1 MAVWL
6 CWSLKMAAGLC
17 WFPLFL
23 VLTQASASFLDTK
36 QPIIFRDSDRS
47 FGHQVAQ
54 LGQRLIVSA
63 PRYQVAANKT
73 GRIYGCDPRTT
84 NCSPI
89 PITGYEDEIDISLG
103 LSLAAR
109 ENPGQILVCGPTLQ
123 KPCGQNVYVNGR
135 CYQLDQSLNVQK
147 SLSAP
152 PPECGLDVVFVIDGS
167 ASVGSYN
174 FELMLNFV
182 KQMIS
187 SLSNTDTQ
195 FAVLQYSHY
204 ITAEFKFRR
213 FPSSSDLN
221 TVRNIKFQDGYAT
234 KTPTA
239 ILSAVEKL
247 FIPLSRKDSRKLL
260 IVITDGLSNDRDVR
274 FSDATLLAKSFG
286 IQRISIGVGSA
297 FSSGVA
303 KRELDIIASSPDN
316 VFQVNDFSALDKI
329 LKSLQEKIFAI
340 EGTQS
345 LSGQSFELEFSQ
357 EGFSAVLT
365 SDGALLGAVGAYG
378 WTGGAY
384 SYRSGQEK
392 ATWINITQH
401 APDMKDSY
409 MGYSLLQIQSDIIAM
424 GAPRYQHTG
433 RVFIFQRDPRSSQ
446 WSPVGQATSEQIGS
460 YFGSALSVLRTSP
473 SAFVLVVG
481 APTYY
486 SPVAPGGRVYLCP
499 ISIREM
505 TPQRTSKTFPCP
517 ETLQGESSQPMGH
530 FGSAITV
537 LPDLTAD
544 QYPELAIGAPLED
557 NGRGALYIFPGK
569 PGGFRTSYIQRI
581 SGSLLGGGAQF
592 FGRSVAGDK
601 DMTGDGLPDVTV
613 GGEGIAVILR
623 SRPVLQASVSM
634 TFSPRKFPLSS
645 FECGEKIQ
653 RHTTEINVCFNNE
666 LKSRGGEARSSR
678 KFPLSSFECGEKIQR
693 HTTEINVCFNNEL
706 KSRGGETSASVQYT
720 LLLDAGRTQTRAVFS
735 DTPQP
740 NTRMI
745 NSSQEL
751 QRRQQ
756 CIEYKIVLPDCVEDS
771 LSPLRVSLSFSL
783 IGNPVLSEDS
793 RNNHLGEIPFEKN
806 CGVDGV
812 CEDDLR
818 MSLTFSSLYLV
829 VGLSLDVNLTVSV
842 TNAGEESYNT
852 RVLIPFPP
860 DLSYRRVSLIQSNK
874 RVTITCS
881 SEETQRVLTCG
892 VNRPLLRPNTTAIFL
907 VSFHVAPT
915 ASLGD
920 SLAMVANVTSDNGG
934 FPNDLMKSSTT
945 IKVQYSVYLTITSL
959 EESSKYENFTSL
971 EPSIKH
977 VYTVKNLG
985 VHPLPLSV
993 TFLIPVRLG
1002 ESTVWDKPNITSSEP
1017 QVTRCRTINEP
1028 EGPQNPRE
1036 LLRTSPVLNC
1046 SVGTCLR
1053 SVCNISNMALG
1064 EVVTFTISGPVT
1076 KDWETQTDQQKV
1088 TLQSAAEIHYD
1099 RQMYFMEQNF
1109 TRAQAQT
1116 VLEVIVQY
1124 NYLPIIVG
1132 SSIGGLVLLALIT
1145 AGLYKLGFF
1154 KRQYKQMLEDTEG
1167 ENAANNGPVDAPTSG
1182 GPE

>member
-1 MAVWL
+1 MMSRL
-6 CWSLKMAAGLC
+6 R
-17 WFPLFL
+17 WFLLDL
-23 VLTQASASFLDTK
+23 VLSLASASFLDTK

-73 GRIYGCDPRTT
+73 GQIYGCDPRTT
-84 NCSPI
+84 SCSPI
-89 PITGYEDEIDISLG
+89 PITGSEDEIDISLG
-103 LSLAAR
+103 LSLVAR
-109 ENPGQILVCGPTLQ
+109 EDPGQILVCGPTLHR
-123 KPCGQNVYVNGR
+123 PCGQNVYMNGR

-167 ASVGSYN
+167 ASVRSAN
-174 FELMLNFV
+174 FRLMLTFV
-182 KQMIS
+182 TEIIDP
-187 SLSNTDTQ
+187 LRNTDTQ
-195 FAVLQYSHY
+195 FALLQYSDD
-204 ITAEFKFRR
+204 INVEFPFRR
-213 FPSSSDLN
+213 FPTSSDLIV
-221 TVRNIKFQDGYAT
+221 VRRIRYHNGGFT

-239 ILSAVEKL
+239 MLKAVEDL

-260 IVITDGLSNDRDVR
+260 IVITDGLSNDAAVDFRT
-274 FSDATLLAKSFG
+274 ATSKADSLG

-297 FSSGVA
+297 FTRDNA
-303 KRELDIIASSPDN
+303 KQELDIIASSPDN
-316 VFQVNDFSALDKI
+316 IFQVNDFSALEKI
-329 LKSLQEKIFAI
+329 QKNLQQKIFAI

-345 LSGQSFELEFSQ
+345 LSGQSFEMEFSQ
-357 EGFSAVLT
+357 EGFSVALT

-409 MGYSLLQIQSDIIAM
+409 MGYSLLQVQSDIIAM

-460 YFGSALSVLRTSP
+460 YFGSALSVLSTSP

-499 ISIREM
+499 ISSREM

-592 FGRSVAGDK
+592 FGRSVAGDI

-613 GGEGIAVILR
+613 GGEGVAVILR
-623 SRPVLQASVSM
+623 SRPVLQVSVSM
-634 TFSPRKFPLSS
+634 TFSPHKFPLSS
-645 FECGEKIQ
+645 FECGENIQ
-653 RHTTEINVCFNNE
+653 QHTTEINVCFNNE
-666 LKSRGGEARSSR
+666 
-678 KFPLSSFECGEKIQR
+678 Q
-693 HTTEINVCFNNEL
+693 

-720 LLLDAGRTQTRAVFS
+720 ILLDAGRTQTRAVFS

-740 NTRMI
+740 NTRLI

-756 CIEYKIVLPDCVEDS
+756 CIKYKIVLP
-771 LSPLRVSLSFSL
+771 
-783 IGNPVLSEDS
+783 
-793 RNNHLGEIPFEKN
+793 IPFEKN

-818 MSLTFSSLYLV
+818 MSLTFSSLHLV

-860 DLSYRRVSLIQSNK
+860 DLSFRRVSLIQSNK

-934 FPNDLMKSSTT
+934 VPNDLMKSSTT

-1036 LLRTSPVLNC
+1036 LLRASPVLNC

-1154 KRQYKQMLEDTEG
+1154 KRQYKQMLDDTGG